1 MLGRGDWKAYK
12 GKSDDEL
19 AAIYEQKADELFEVS
34 RMEHRLATFEHL
46 TLASMQAQSDQNF
59 SFLVVSSDRMPIEY
73 RRRLEKMCEGRKQ
86 IVLRFVAPMHISEAI
101 RQYAA
106 EVEIDLADIVQFRLM
121 MTIASRETTSAAFG
135 AMQLE
140 CGETPISLSVF
151 PLFFIASPMVRPG
164 ASITGIVRSLARER
178 QFATVAE
185 QSLISAITKYR
196 NTSLPLQTHIF
207 RALSPMPVTT
217 IRPGMRRRSCANA
230 ACLLLTSAQ

>member
-1 MLGRGDWKAYK
+1 MARTGTSTDSTAHASPPPAAAPARLVVAATCVTLRRAMSTAPQTASSALMPQRQAWVMLLALAGAFTLSQSFRTV
-12 GKSDDEL
+12 
-19 AAIYEQKADELFEVS
+19 AAI
-34 RMEHRLATFEHL
+34 MGPP
-46 TLASMQAQSDQNF
+46 LASQLHLSPQQ
-59 SFLVVSSDRMPIEY
+59 LG
-73 RRRLEKMCEGRKQ
+73 LW
-86 IVLRFVAPMHISEAI
+86 
-101 RQYAA
+101 AA
-106 EVEIDLADIVQFRLM
+106 AYHF
-121 MTIASRETTSAAFG
+121 AFG

>member
-73 RRRLEKMCEGRKQ
+73 RRRLEKMCEDGSRSCCASSRRCIYLK
-86 IVLRFVAPMHISEAI
+86 LLDSMLP
-101 RQYAA
+101 
-106 EVEIDLADIVQFRLM
+106 RLKSTWLTSCNSAWM
-121 MTIASRETTSAAFG
+121 MTIASRETTSVAFG

-151 PLFFIASPMVRPG
+151 PLF
-164 ASITGIVRSLARER
+164 
-178 QFATVAE
+178 
-185 QSLISAITKYR
+185 
-196 NTSLPLQTHIF
+196 
-207 RALSPMPVTT
+207 
-217 IRPGMRRRSCANA
+217 
-230 ACLLLTSAQ
+230 LLRHRWSDRGHL

>member
-101 RQYAA
+101 RPHILQ
-106 EVEIDLADIVQFRLM
+106 V
-121 MTIASRETTSAAFG
+121 SR
-135 AMQLE
+135 
-140 CGETPISLSVF
+140 
-151 PLFFIASPMVRPG
+151 
-164 ASITGIVRSLARER
+164 
-178 QFATVAE
+178 
-185 QSLISAITKYR
+185 
-196 NTSLPLQTHIF
+196 
-207 RALSPMPVTT
+207 
-217 IRPGMRRRSCANA
+217 
-230 ACLLLTSAQ
+230 

>member
-1 MLGRGDWKAYK
+1 M
-12 GKSDDEL
+12 
-19 AAIYEQKADELFEVS
+19 S

-121 MTIASRETTSAAFG
+121 MTIASRETTSAPPSAPCSWNVAKLQFRC
-135 AMQLE
+135 QF
-140 CGETPISLSVF
+140 SLYF
-151 PLFFIASPMVRPG
+151 
-164 ASITGIVRSLARER
+164 
-178 QFATVAE
+178 
-185 QSLISAITKYR
+185 
-196 NTSLPLQTHIF
+196 
-207 RALSPMPVTT
+207 
-217 IRPGMRRRSCANA
+217 
-230 ACLLLTSAQ
+230 LLRHRWSDRGHL

>member
-1 MLGRGDWKAYK
+1 M
-12 GKSDDEL
+12 
-19 AAIYEQKADELFEVS
+19 S

-121 MTIASRETTSAAFG
+121 MTIASRETTSVRLRRHAAGMWRNSNF
-135 AMQLE
+135 AV
-140 CGETPISLSVF
+140 SF